1 MTTAARIASSASRR
15 RRQGVALGLLASLVV
30 TGCAA
35 TPPST
40 PKPSG
45 APTSPDAPT
54 SAVATVPGYDVGQF
68 PPVPLFLLPDLSLL
82 DSSASAF
89 AIEVNDAL
97 ADIPGV
103 TATPAHC
110 DATGNVISGNGT
122 ALLYGDGSGTFTGP
136 DGTVQNF
143 GDGSGTST
151 INGVTIQNFG
161 DGSGNYTDGA
171 VTIQNFG
178 DGSGN
183 YTDATKT
190 VQIFG
195 DGSGNYTDGDV
206 SIQNFGDGSGNYT
219 DGAVTIQ
226 NFGDGSGNYTDA
238 TKTVQIFGDGSG
250 NYSDGDV
257 TIQNFGDGSG
267 NYTSRD
273 ITIQNFG
280 DGTAQVNGE
289 RVKAEPLPVVPTLGV
304 FPPLGT
310 LAPLES
316 CGTTLTFEDGVLF
329 DFDKSDIRADA
340 AATLDAVAD
349 ALTALEV
356 AQASVSGHTDAIGS
370 DAENQTLS
378 EDRADAVVDGLQ
390 DRGVGTA
397 LTAEGFGESR
407 PVAANEIDGVD
418 NPAGRQLN
426 RRVEIFIPATF

>member
-1 MTTAARIASSASRR
+1 MTTAARTASSASRR
-15 RRQGVALGLLASLVV
+15 RRQGVSLGLLASLVV

-35 TPPST
+35 TAPSA
-40 PKPSG
+40 PKPSS

-68 PPVPLFLLPDLSLL
+68 PPVPLFVLPDLSLL

-183 YTDATKT
+183 YEA
-190 VQIFG
+190 
-195 DGSGNYTDGDV
+195 
-206 SIQNFGDGSGNYT
+206 
-219 DGAVTIQ
+219 GA
-226 NFGDGSGNYTDA
+226 
-238 TKTVQIFGDGSG
+238 
-250 NYSDGDV
+250 V

-289 RVKAEPLPVVPTLGV
+289 RVKADPLPVVPTLGV

-349 ALTALEV
+349 VLATLEV

-390 DRGVGTA
+390 DRGAGTA
-397 LTAEGFGESR
+397 FTAEGFGESR